1 MNEKMLDRIII
12 AAIIGAWL
20 LGIALGIDLHKI
32 LTVHP

>member
-1 MNEKMLDRIII
+1 MTGKMLNRIII

-20 LGIALGIDLHKI
+20 LGIAVGIDLHKI